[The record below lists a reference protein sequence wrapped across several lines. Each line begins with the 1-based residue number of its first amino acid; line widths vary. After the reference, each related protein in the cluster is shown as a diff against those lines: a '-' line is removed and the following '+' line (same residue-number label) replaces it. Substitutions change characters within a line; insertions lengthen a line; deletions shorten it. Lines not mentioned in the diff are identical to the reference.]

1 MADRLYSS
9 NMIFSEST
17 AMRNNPARVGD
28 SSGWS
33 SRGLVDYNEWT
44 STKDFYVGD
53 TIIFAYNNQFH
64 NVMQVTNQ
72 DYESC
77 NPTSPIAV
85 YTSGSDNI
93 TLDGPGNFYFL
104 VGDSNGWTSRG
115 LVDYSEWASTKDF
128 HVNDTLI
135 FAYNNQFHNVMQ
147 VTTQDFDSCN
157 PNSPVTVYTSG
168 SDTITLDRPGNFYFL
183 CGAPVGDFSGWSS
196 RGLVDY
202 NEWASTKDFHVGD
215 TLTFSYNNQFHNV
228 MQVTNED
235 YESCNPA
242 SPIAVYASGS
252 DTITLERP
260 DNFYFLC
267 GAPGHCQAGQRVE
280 ILATLPTPD
289 DSFTGPSPTPSA
301 SPADTMSPSSALSSS
316 PALHF
321 SKLGLGVTIRDVII
335 VVKIYS

>member
-1 MADRLYSS
+1 LLSLLMALRKSPLICLV
-9 NMIFSEST
+9 MIALCGVCF
-17 AMRNNPARVGD
+17 G
-28 SSGWS
+28 
-33 SRGLVDYNEWT
+33 
-44 STKDFYVGD
+44 
-53 TIIFAYNNQFH
+53 
-64 NVMQVTNQ
+64 
-72 DYESC
+72 
-77 NPTSPIAV
+77 AV
-85 YTSGSDNI
+85 Y
-93 TLDGPGNFYFL
+93 
-104 VGDSNGWTSRG
+104 R
-115 LVDYSEWASTKDF
+115 
-128 HVNDTLI
+128 
-135 FAYNNQFHNVMQ
+135 
-147 VTTQDFDSCN
+147 
-157 PNSPVTVYTSG
+157 
-168 SDTITLDRPGNFYFL
+168 
-183 CGAPVGDFSGWSS
+183 VGDFSGWSS

-301 SPADTMSPSSALSSS
+301 SPADAMSPSSALSSS

-321 SKLGLGVTIRDVII
+321 SKLGLGVTMFVL
-335 VVKIYS
+335 STLLGSLF